1 MNDITIEELTQLKIK
16 EYFKIKE
23 ENKNRYYKL
32 SKTEL
37 IDFCIDLIKIIK
49 FIDENI
55 DEK

>member
-1 MNDITIEELTQLKIK
+1 MNDITIEELTRLKIK